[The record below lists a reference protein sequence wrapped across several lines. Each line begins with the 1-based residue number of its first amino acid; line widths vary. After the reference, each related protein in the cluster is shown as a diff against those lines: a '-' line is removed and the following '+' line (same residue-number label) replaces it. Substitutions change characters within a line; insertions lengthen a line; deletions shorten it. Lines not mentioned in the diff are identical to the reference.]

1 MKLVENHEIVWK
13 NNLWFASFQKL
24 RSILEILNTL
34 IVGTILKDFLN
45 PMMKF
50 ILIYGN
56 HPGILVTAG
65 NYVEKNTGNFV
76 FSSNVYKKML
86 QRIINLGIFLILPQ
100 TSSSKKPNIL
110 LDILHSI
117 FWYTCQKIWMSKKS

>member
-1 MKLVENHEIVWK
+1 
-13 NNLWFASFQKL
+13 
-24 RSILEILNTL
+24 
-34 IVGTILKDFLN
+34 
-45 PMMKF
+45 MMKF

-117 FWYTCQKIWMSKKS
+117 F